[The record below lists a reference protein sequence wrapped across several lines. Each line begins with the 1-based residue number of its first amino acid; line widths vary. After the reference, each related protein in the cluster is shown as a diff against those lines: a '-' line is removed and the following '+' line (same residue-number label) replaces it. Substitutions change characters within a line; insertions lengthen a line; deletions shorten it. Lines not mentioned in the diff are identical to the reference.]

1 MTESI
6 NWITMLLAA
15 IAAVSVIQGMRR
27 GVFGSAKQLFTMIL
41 QGVMTLAALMLAWLV
56 TDRLSNWLYDWLVA
70 KNITV
75 PMGELSVWKQVYYT
89 VVTGLRDFPLFRFGV
104 LFIIA
109 YLLIRQLLHVVTS
122 PFLFLFQGSR
132 KSGGSG
138 SSSIINM
145 VTGGLIGFVIGT
157 ARALIVIMV
166 LFIYVTLFPQTSFTG
181 YVQASSLYQHGA
193 KQVIVPFAGDL
204 ISGQLPVLSRAVEQ
218 EFQGILQRKY
228 EVLDANI
235 SDSIM
240 DAALDITKSGTT
252 DEEKARLLYNWV
264 GSRIQYDWDKVE
276 QYEQRRIWKEQSPD
290 DTFDSREGVCIDYA
304 RLYAVMARTAG
315 LEAKVVTGLGYDG
328 RGGYGPHAWNEVYL
342 KESDTWI
349 PLDAT
354 WASSGGDWFNP
365 ELFYETH
372 IRES

>member
-6 NWITMLLAA
+6 NWITVLLAA
-15 IAAVSVIQGMRR
+15 IAAISVIQGMRR
-27 GVFGSAKQLFTMIL
+27 GVFGSAKQLFGMIL
-41 QGVMTLAALMLAWLV
+41 QGILTLAALMLAWLV
-56 TDRLSNWLYDWLVA
+56 TDRLSAWLYDWLMT
-70 KNITV
+70 KNIVV

-89 VVTGLRDFPLFRFGV
+89 VVTGLRDFPLFRFGL
-104 LFIIA
+104 LFIIT
-109 YLLIRQLLHVVTS
+109 YMLIRQLLHIVTS
-122 PFLFLFQGSR
+122 PILFLSQSSR
-132 KSGGSG
+132 RSGGSG

-166 LFIYVTLFPQTSFTG
+166 LFIYVTLFPQTVFTG

-193 KQVIVPFAGDL
+193 KQVIVPFAGEL

-235 SDSIM
+235 SDSVM
-240 DAALDITKSGTT
+240 GAALDITKDGKT

-264 GSRIQYDWDKVE
+264 GSRVQYDWDKVE

-290 DTFDSREGVCIDYA
+290 DTFDSRKGVCIDYA

-315 LEAKVVTGLGYDG
+315 LDVKVVTGLGYDG

-354 WASSGGDWFNP
+354 WASSGGNWFNP
-365 ELFYETH
+365 DHFYETH

>member
-6 NWITMLLAA
+6 NWITVLLAA
-15 IAAVSVIQGMRR
+15 IAAISVIQGMRR
-27 GVFGSAKQLFTMIL
+27 GVFGSAKQLFGMIL
-41 QGVMTLAALMLAWLV
+41 QGILTLAALMLAWLV
-56 TDRLSNWLYDWLVA
+56 TDRLSAWLYDWLMT
-70 KNITV
+70 KNIVV

-89 VVTGLRDFPLFRFGV
+89 VVTGLRDFPLFRFGL
-104 LFIIA
+104 LFIII
-109 YLLIRQLLHVVTS
+109 YMLIRQLLHIVTS
-122 PFLFLFQGSR
+122 PFLFLSQSPR
-132 KSGGSG
+132 RSGGSG

-166 LFIYVTLFPQTSFTG
+166 LFIYVTLFPQTAFTG

-193 KQVIVPFAGDL
+193 KQVIVPFAGEL

-235 SDSIM
+235 SDSVM
-240 DAALDITKSGTT
+240 GAALDITKDGKT

-264 GSRIQYDWDKVE
+264 GSRVQYDWDKVE

-290 DTFDSREGVCIDYA
+290 DTFDSRKGVCIDYA

-315 LEAKVVTGLGYDG
+315 LDVKVVTGLGYDG

-354 WASSGGDWFNP
+354 WASSGGNWFNP
-365 ELFYETH
+365 DHFYETH